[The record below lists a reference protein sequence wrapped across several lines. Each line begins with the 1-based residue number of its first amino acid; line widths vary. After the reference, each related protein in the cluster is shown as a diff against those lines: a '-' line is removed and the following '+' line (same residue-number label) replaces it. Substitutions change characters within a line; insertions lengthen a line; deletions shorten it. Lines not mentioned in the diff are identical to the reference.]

1 MLPTLAMKR
10 STSSS
15 ASTASGA
22 ARARKP
28 SSDNPARSSYIAE
41 LAPTRQRLVGRD
53 EDLEH
58 LSAKIAAGATIITL
72 FGPGGIGKT
81 ALATELARLEAV
93 GTGSAP
99 VVADLAEVRDAP
111 GVCAAIARS
120 LGVPLDPRQAPATQL
135 AAVLV
140 AHGRRV
146 LVLDACDRAV
156 DAVAEL
162 LRGFVAAGAPTAF
175 VVTSR
180 ELLGLAEEHAYEV
193 GPLAVPK
200 AGEHESDAV
209 TLFLARAAQ
218 TRREAR
224 ADDPETIAAIVRT
237 LEGIPLA
244 LELAAGRLAVLSPAE
259 LAARLTP
266 RLGVLTSQRR
276 TEHPWQRTMR
286 AALEWSWTQLEPYEQ
301 AALRQLSVF
310 RGGFESSAA
319 EAVVDLSAYPG
330 APGTLDVVQSLRA
343 KSFVRGDES
352 PAGLRLG
359 LYEIIRELAA
369 EALRDAGEEAVTTRR
384 HATFFLGRSAEWAGE
399 IGGPR
404 EIAALARFEAELGNL
419 LAVHARALEGRTTG
433 GVGDAL
439 RVLVHLEGLMWTT
452 LAADT
457 SLALVDAALASA
469 RVAELEENLSCELL
483 LRRSRLLEFM
493 GRADAA
499 APAEEALCLARAS
512 GSARLEASAQA
523 RLAGVDI
530 THGDARR
537 GSERLEQAL
546 PVLEACDPRLA
557 ANAWSRLGT
566 ALRTMGRVDEA
577 RSAHERAIELRGRVG
592 DERGRAIDLACI
604 AALHFQE
611 GRLERAREIV
621 LGALE
626 CAGRFPDRYT
636 GAYAT
641 GVLGSVLA
649 ELGQLDEAGARFAE
663 ALAELDKL
671 GERRLRPVFLGYA
684 AMAKQLGGSVD
695 DAREM
700 YASALALLGETDRL
714 HEGLLAGAASTLAWA
729 LDDPTE
735 AERLFARARERLTE
749 QSESVNARLS
759 TALSLHLGHK
769 DLYLHRRALSAG
781 DDRATRAHLDA
792 ARRRLSDAATVVD
805 DHDDLRAA
813 YRLLQNAIDGHLPHR
828 SADGVELE
836 IDVDAAWFRVG
847 ARPRVDLRRRRA
859 LRLVLREL
867 AEERTRAPGVAIPM
881 DKLIATGWPGE
892 KMLQHAALSRL
903 YVTIRS
909 LRELGL
915 RAALLQQDD
924 GYLLDPAIPCARV
937 RS

>member
-1 MLPTLAMKR
+1 MRRPAV
-10 STSSS
+10 
-15 ASTASGA
+15 
-22 ARARKP
+22 ARTRRP
-28 SSDNPARSSYIAE
+28 SERPARPSSYIAE
-41 LAPTRQRLVGRD
+41 LSPSRHRLVGRD
-53 EDLEH
+53 ADLEH
-58 LSAKIAAGATIITL
+58 LAAKIAAGASLITL

-81 ALATELARLEAV
+81 ALATELARLEATDTA
-93 GTGSAP
+93 GAP
-99 VVADLAEVRDAP
+99 IIADLAEVVDAP
-111 GVCAAIARS
+111 GACTAIARS
-120 LGVPLDPRQAPATQL
+120 LGVPLDPGQPPATHL
-135 AAVLV
+135 AAVLA

-146 LVLDACDRAV
+146 VVLDACDRAV

-162 LRGFVAAGAPTAF
+162 LRGFVASGVPTAF

-193 GPLAVPK
+193 GPLAVP
-200 AGEHESDAV
+200 APGEHDSDAV

-224 ADDPETIAAIVRT
+224 NDDDRETIAEIVRT

-244 LELAAGRLAVLSPAE
+244 LELAAGRLAVLSPTE
-259 LAARLTP
+259 LSARLTP

-286 AALEWSWTQLEPYEQ
+286 AALEWSWTQLEPHEQ

-319 EAVVDLSAYPG
+319 EAVVDLSKTPG
-330 APGTLDVVQSLRA
+330 APGTLDVIQSLRA

-352 PAGLRLG
+352 PTGLRLG

-369 EALRDAGEEAVTTRR
+369 EALRDAGEEADTTRR
-384 HATFFLGRSAEWAGE
+384 HATFFLGRSAEWARE
-399 IGGPR
+399 VGGPR
-404 EIAALARFEAELGNL
+404 EIAALTRFEEELDNL
-419 LAVHARALEGRTTG
+419 LAVHSRALEGRTTG
-433 GVGDAL
+433 GIGDAL

-452 LAADT
+452 LAADS
-457 SLALVDAALASA
+457 SLALVDGALAAA
-469 RVAELEENLSCELL
+469 RVAEVEEELSCELL

-493 GRADAA
+493 GRADASE
-499 APAEEALCLARAS
+499 PAEEALRLAQAS
-512 GSARLEASAQA
+512 GSTRLEASARA
-523 RLAGVDI
+523 RLAGIDI
-530 THGDARR
+530 SHGDARR
-537 GSERLEQAL
+537 GSERLKEAL

-557 ANAWSRLGT
+557 ANASSRLGT

-577 RSAHERAIELRGRVG
+577 RAAHEHALELRARVG
-592 DERGRAIDLACI
+592 DERGRAVDLACV

-611 GRLERAREIV
+611 GRLERAREII
-621 LGALE
+621 LDALE
-626 CAGRFPDRYT
+626 CAARFPDRYT
-636 GAYAT
+636 CAYAA

-649 ELGQLDEAGARFAE
+649 ELGQLDEAGERFAE

-671 GERRLRPVFLGYA
+671 GERRLRPVFMGYA
-684 AMAKQLGGSVD
+684 ALAKQLAGSLD
-695 DAREM
+695 EARDL
-700 YASALALLGETDRL
+700 YRGALEVLGEQKDRL
-714 HEGLLAGAASTLAWA
+714 HEGLIAGAASTLAWA

-735 AERLFARARERLTE
+735 AEALFARASERITE
-749 QSESVNARLS
+749 LSESVNSRLA

-792 ARRRLSDAATVVD
+792 ARRRLTDAATLVD

-813 YRLLQNAIDGHLPHR
+813 YRLLQNAIEGHLPHR
-828 SADGVELE
+828 SAAGVELE

-847 ARPRVDLRRRRA
+847 TRPRVDLRRRRA

-867 AEERTRAPGVAIPM
+867 SEERARAPGVAIPM
-881 DKLIATGWPGE
+881 DRLIATGWPGE

-937 RS
+937 RA